1 MPRGEEF
8 RKRALECYRLST
20 KSQYPEHRSIALD
33 LAKAWTRL
41 AEHEELKAVAQKVT
55 LQDATAREETAADTT
70 ILLIARSP
78 TDGPDE
84 PIE

>member
-20 KSQYPEHRSIALD
+20 KSQHPEHRSIALD

-41 AEHEELKAVAQKVT
+41 AEHEELKALAQN
-55 LQDATAREETAADTT
+55 AAAREETAADTKSL
-70 ILLIARSP
+70 IIARSK
-78 TDGPDE
+78 TDRPEE